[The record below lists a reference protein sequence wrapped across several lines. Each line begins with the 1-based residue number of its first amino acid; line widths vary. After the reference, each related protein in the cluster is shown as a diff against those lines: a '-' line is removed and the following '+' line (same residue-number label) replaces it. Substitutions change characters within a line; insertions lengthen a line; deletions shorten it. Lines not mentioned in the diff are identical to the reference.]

1 MIGRDAEVGGV
12 AIDHAENRC
21 DNAADGADLA
31 PLFIDGGGHRV
42 VVAKKLVG
50 AVDEMHVHRR

>member
-31 PLFIDGGGHRV
+31 PVFIDGEGT
-42 VVAKKLVG
+42 A
-50 AVDEMHVHRR
+50 